1 MENKFSKYFT
11 DFRKNLSTQNSL
23 LRLVESWK
31 AKLSNGS
38 KVGVAIL
45 DLSKAFDSLNH
56 DLLLAKLEA
65 NGLDNNS
72 VSFMRSYLKN
82 SRQRSKINIFFSER
96 AKISAGV
103 PQGSILGP
111 VLFNTISVTSSYSFK
126 SVT

>member
-96 AKISAGV
+96 AKISTGV